1 MKNQYNMNNYNYYHI
16 KDNQQGIIKISNKLI
31 TSNKLINNYLFTKA
45 TNSITN
51 LELKS
56 TTASVPGTPAATATQ
71 QEKQQTNKQYNNL
84 SRDIKNPNYLYFLG
98 GFVEGEGS
106 NSVAITVGKEFKFGV
121 NLQPVFNVSQHVNG
135 INILHSFKELFG
147 AGSVVQKSGSEDV
160 WVYTIKGYKQ
170 IIELVLPFLETYVQ
184 PYSCKKNEY
193 AIFKK
198 LVLDSAAGHQ
208 KQKDTLIE
216 MVKLAY
222 TLTGKGKG
230 KSRKR
235 TLPEVLEIINDK
247 SILDNKIIINDN

>member
-1 MKNQYNMNNYNYYHI
+1 MNNYNYYCV

-31 TSNKLINNYLFTKA
+31 TTNKLINNYLSTKA

-51 LELKS
+51 LELIP
-56 TTASVPGTPAATATQ
+56 TTAPV
-71 QEKQQTNKQYNNL
+71 QYNNL

-106 NSVAITVGKEFKFGV
+106 NSVAVSVGKEFKFGV

-160 WVYTIKGYKQ
+160 WVYSIKGYKQ

-230 KSRKR
+230 KGRKR

-247 SILDNKIIINDN
+247 SILDN

>member
-1 MKNQYNMNNYNYYHI
+1 MNNRYNINNNIYV
-16 KDNQQGIIKISNKLI
+16 KDNQQGILK
-31 TSNKLINNYLFTKA
+31 TSNKLIYRNLFSAAILQQKG
-45 TNSITN
+45 SIPSEITDSISTTN
-51 LELKS
+51 LELELTS
-56 TTASVPGTPAATATQ
+56 ASLISKKDNIKTI
-71 QEKQQTNKQYNNL
+71 NDL
-84 SRDIKNPNYLYFLG
+84 SRNIKNYNYLYFLG

-106 NSVAITVGKEFKFGV
+106 NSVSVSVGKEFKFGV

-135 INILHSFKELFG
+135 INILYSFQELFE
-147 AGSVVQKSGSEDV
+147 AGTVVQKSGSEDV

-170 IIELVLPFLETYVQ
+170 IIKLILPFLETYVQ
-184 PYSCKKNEY
+184 PFSCKKNEY

-230 KSRKR
+230 KGRKR
-235 TLPEVLEIINDK
+235 TLSEVIEIINDK
-247 SILDNKIIINDN
+247 SILDNKPIISDD

>member
-1 MKNQYNMNNYNYYHI
+1 MKNQYNMNNYYCV

-31 TSNKLINNYLFTKA
+31 TSNKLINNYLSTKA
-45 TNSITN
+45 TTLRSITN
-51 LELKS
+51 LELKP
-56 TTASVPGTPAATATQ
+56 TTAPVP
-71 QEKQQTNKQYNNL
+71 EQTNNQYNNL
-84 SRDIKNPNYLYFLG
+84 SRDIQNHNYLYFLG

-106 NSVAITVGKEFKFGV
+106 NSVAVTVGKEFKFGV

-135 INILHSFKELFG
+135 INILYSFKELFG

-216 MVKLAY
+216 MVKFAY

-230 KSRKR
+230 KGRKR
-235 TLPEVLEIINDK
+235 TFSRSAWSTWN
-247 SILDNKIIINDN
+247 N

>member
-1 MKNQYNMNNYNYYHI
+1 MLVNNRNNINNYYF
-16 KDNQQGIIKISNKLI
+16 KDNQQGIIK
-31 TSNKLINNYLFTKA
+31 TSNKLINSYLSTKA

-56 TTASVPGTPAATATQ
+56 TTAFTQ
-71 QEKQQTNKQYNNL
+71 ETRSISQYNNL
-84 SRDIKNPNYLYFLG
+84 NRDIKNLNYLYFLG

-106 NSVAITVGKEFKFGV
+106 NSVAVTVGKEFKFGV

-160 WVYTIKGYKQ
+160 WVYTIKGYKH
-170 IIELVLPFLETYVQ
+170 IIKLVLPFLETYVQ
-184 PYSCKKNEY
+184 PFSCKKNEY
-193 AIFKK
+193 DIFKK

-230 KSRKR
+230 KGRKR
-235 TLPEVLEIINDK
+235 TLAEVLEIINDK
-247 SILDNKIIINDN
+247 SILEIKPIINDD

>member
-1 MKNQYNMNNYNYYHI
+1 VLDAIHIKFLKNMNNQYNMNNYNYYCV
-16 KDNQQGIIKISNKLI
+16 KDNQQGIIK
-31 TSNKLINNYLFTKA
+31 TSNKLINSYLSTKA
-45 TNSITN
+45 TNSLTN

-56 TTASVPGTPAATATQ
+56 TTASTQ
-71 QEKQQTNKQYNNL
+71 ETISIPQYNNL

-106 NSVAITVGKEFKFGV
+106 NSVAVTVGKEFKFGV

-147 AGSVVQKSGSEDV
+147 AGSVVKKSGSEDV
-160 WVYTIKGYKQ
+160 WVYTIKGYKH

-184 PYSCKKNEY
+184 PFSCKKNEY

-230 KSRKR
+230 KGRKR

-247 SILDNKIIINDN
+247 SILENKPIINDD